1 MEATSSL
8 FGLDNAMLTI
18 FASDV
23 LRVGAHGFGLL
34 QSARGLGA
42 VLGSGLFIT
51 IGQRSAQ
58 GKIVFASA
66 FVYGL
71 CFALFGVSGSFALS
85 LFLLACVGAADAIWA
100 AARSTI
106 VQSIA
111 PDRLR
116 GRVMG
121 LFQIANQ
128 GLNPLG
134 QVETGVVVPL
144 IGAREATFF
153 GGSIVWLIAMAT
165 TWRVREILRFR
176 LDASMQTGKPDGAE
190 ITIEDSPPSS
200 TAGSTVRV
208 KRPTV

>member
-1 MEATSSL
+1 
-8 FGLDNAMLTI
+8 
-18 FASDV
+18 
-23 LRVGAHGFGLL
+23 
-34 QSARGLGA
+34 
-42 VLGSGLFIT
+42 LFIT

-176 LDASMQTGKPDGAE
+176 LDASMQTGKPEGAE
-190 ITIEDSPPSS
+190 ITIQDSQPSS
-200 TAGSTVRV
+200 TAGSAVRG